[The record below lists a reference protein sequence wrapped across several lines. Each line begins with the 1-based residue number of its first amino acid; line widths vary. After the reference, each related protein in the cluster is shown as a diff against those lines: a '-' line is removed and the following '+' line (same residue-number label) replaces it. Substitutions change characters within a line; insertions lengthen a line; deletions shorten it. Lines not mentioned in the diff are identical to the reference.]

1 MWYIHPIQVS
11 IDVPE
16 SREAVYDF
24 LDIQANHELFTDHMM
39 RDWRCEGPERGV
51 GSKVRVNAV
60 LGRRK
65 EPIEIEVIEAEPPER
80 SVERNIG
87 AGGKRVA
94 TGTYTLTELPD
105 GGTHI
110 AFQYAWQKIPLS
122 ERLASPIIRPVMRR
136 ASQRAMQRLAEQLQA
151 LEIADS

>member
-1 MWYIHPIQVS
+1 MPIKVS

-24 LDIQANHELFTDHMM
+24 LDILANHEVFTDHMM
-39 RDWRCEGPERGV
+39 RDWHYEGPERGI
-51 GSKVRVNAV
+51 GSKARVNAV
-60 LGRRK
+60 LGGRT
-65 EPIEIEVIEAEPPER
+65 EPVEIEVIDAQPPFK
-80 SVERNIG
+80 SVERNTG

-110 AFQYAWQKIPLS
+110 VFDYAWQKIPLS
-122 ERLASPIIRPVMRR
+122 ERLASPIIRSVMRR
-136 ASQRAMQRLAEQLQA
+136 AIQRAMQRLAEQLQTRDV
-151 LEIADS
+151 ADS